1 MNNIDPV
8 LGFEQLLRAFE
19 SDLLEV
25 TDEEILA
32 LAAEL
37 GINPLMKGTSALFG
51 VTALTWPRQLGRGPI
66 SAGDGRRAG
75 RRRKDV
81 PPR

>member
-1 MNNIDPV
+1 MNNTDPV
-8 LGFEQLLRAFE
+8 LGLEKLLRAFE

-25 TDEEILA
+25 ADEDILA
-32 LAAEL
+32 IAAEL
-37 GINPLMKGTSALFG
+37 GIHPMMKGSSALFG
-51 VTALTWPRQLGRGPI
+51 LTCLTLPRQLRRPSI
-66 SAGDGRRAG
+66 RAGDGRRAG